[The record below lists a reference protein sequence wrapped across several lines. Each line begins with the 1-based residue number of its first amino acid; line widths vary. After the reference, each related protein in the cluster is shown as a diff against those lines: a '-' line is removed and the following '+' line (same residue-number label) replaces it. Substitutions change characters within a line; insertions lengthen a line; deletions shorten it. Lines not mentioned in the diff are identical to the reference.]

1 MVSKESRLSQGDLV
15 KQNFSAFIKASG
27 IALLAAIAI
36 SLALTLIGLL
46 AKWTTAIEF
55 SNAFFIAGSVVIIV
69 GVLFV
74 LGGDIIRGDVRI
86 YYASGVKVN
95 ERINRVMTD
104 TLEGYRGL
112 IAFSMRGVFLIATA
126 VVIGSLFSS

>member
-1 MVSKESRLSQGDLV
+1 V
-15 KQNFSAFIKASG
+15 KQNFIAFIKAAG

-36 SLALTLIGLL
+36 GSVLTLIGLL
-46 AKWTTAIEF
+46 AKWTTAVEF
-55 SNAFFIAGSVVIIV
+55 SNAFFIAGSVVIII
-69 GVLFV
+69 GISFV

-104 TLEGYRGL
+104 TLQAYRGL
-112 IAFSMRGVFLIATA
+112 IAFSMCGVFLIAA
-126 VVIGSLFSS
+126 SVVIGSLFSG